1 MMRNERM
8 KIKMYKNWG
17 IDMDGL
23 SMTDPVRYRKINA
36 VLAEKGKKKDLL
48 DMVET
53 VPLESAYYLVDKGP
67 SPEDVAYLSEL
78 KTAATAALATLT
90 PREERVLRKRFGI
103 GLPTDYTLK
112 EVAKELSVISERIR
126 QIEAK
131 SLRKL
136 KRPSVT
142 RKLRAFLDAA

>member
-1 MMRNERM
+1 M
-8 KIKMYKNWG
+8 KMKMYKNWG

-23 SMTDPVRYRKINA
+23 SITDPVRYRKINA
-36 VLAEKGKKKDLL
+36 VLTDKGNKKKDLL

-67 SPEDVAYLSEL
+67 SPEDAAYLSEL
-78 KTAATAALATLT
+78 KTAATAALAKLT

-103 GLPTDYTLK
+103 GLPAECTF
-112 EVAKELSVISERIR
+112 EEIGQELCVTSGRIL
-126 QIEAK
+126 QIESK

-136 KRPSVT
+136 RRHSVT
-142 RKLRAFLDAA
+142 RKLRAFLDR

>member
-1 MMRNERM
+1 
-8 KIKMYKNWG
+8 MYKNWG

-23 SMTDPVRYRKINA
+23 SITDPVRYRKINA
-36 VLAEKGKKKDLL
+36 VLTDKGNKKKDLL

-67 SPEDVAYLSEL
+67 SPEDAAYLSEL
-78 KTAATAALATLT
+78 KTAATTALATLT

-103 GLPTDYTLK
+103 GLPAECTF
-112 EVAKELSVISERIR
+112 EEIGQELCVTSGRIL
-126 QIEAK
+126 QIESK

-136 KRPSVT
+136 KHPSVT
-142 RKLRAFLDAA
+142 RKLRAFLDVA

>member
-1 MMRNERM
+1 M
-8 KIKMYKNWG
+8 KMYKNWG

-23 SMTDPVRYRKINA
+23 SITDPVRYRKINA
-36 VLAEKGKKKDLL
+36 VLTDKGNKKKDLL

-103 GLPTDYTLK
+103 GLPAECTF
-112 EVAKELSVISERIR
+112 EEIGQELCVTSGRIL
-126 QIEAK
+126 QIESK

-136 KRPSVT
+136 RRHSVT
-142 RKLRAFLDAA
+142 RKLRAFLDR

>member
-1 MMRNERM
+1 
-8 KIKMYKNWG
+8 
-17 IDMDGL
+17 
-23 SMTDPVRYRKINA
+23 MTDPVRYRKINA
-36 VLAEKGKKKDLL
+36 VLTEKGKKKDLL

-53 VPLESAYYLVDKGP
+53 VPLESAYYLVDKG
-67 SPEDVAYLSEL
+67 SGPEDAAYLSEL
-78 KTAATAALATLT
+78 KTAATAALATLK

-103 GLPTDYTLK
+103 GLPTDYTLE

-136 KRPSVT
+136 KHPSVT
-142 RKLRAFLDAA
+142 RKLRAFLDA

>member
-1 MMRNERM
+1 MNM
-8 KIKMYKNWG
+8 KMYKNWG

-36 VLAEKGKKKDLL
+36 VLTDRGNKKKDLV

-67 SPEDVAYLSEL
+67 GPEDAAYLSEL
-78 KTAATAALATLT
+78 KTATTAALATLK

-103 GLPTDYTLK
+103 GLPAECTF
-112 EVAKELSVISERIR
+112 EEIGQELCVTSGRIL
-126 QIEAK
+126 QIESK

-142 RKLRAFLDAA
+142 RKLRAFLDVA

>member
-1 MMRNERM
+1 M
-8 KIKMYKNWG
+8 KMYKNWG

-67 SPEDVAYLSEL
+67 SPEDAAYLSEL
-78 KTAATAALATLT
+78 KTAATAALAKLT

-103 GLPTDYTLK
+103 GLPAECTF
-112 EVAKELSVISERIR
+112 EEIGQELCVTSGRIL
-126 QIEAK
+126 QIESK

-136 KRPSVT
+136 RRHSVT
-142 RKLRAFLDAA
+142 RKLRAFLDR

>member
-1 MMRNERM
+1 M
-8 KIKMYKNWG
+8 KMYKNWG

-103 GLPTDYTLK
+103 GLPTDYTLE

-136 KRPSVT
+136 KRLSVT

>member
-1 MMRNERM
+1 M
-8 KIKMYKNWG
+8 KMYKNWG

>member
-1 MMRNERM
+1 M
-8 KIKMYKNWG
+8 KMKMYKNWG

-23 SMTDPVRYRKINA
+23 SITDPVRYRKINA

-67 SPEDVAYLSEL
+67 SPEDAAYLSEL
-78 KTAATAALATLT
+78 KTAATTALATLT

-112 EVAKELSVISERIR
+112 EVAKEFSVISERIR

-142 RKLRAFLDAA
+142 RKLRAFLDR

>member
-1 MMRNERM
+1 MNM
-8 KIKMYKNWG
+8 KMYKNWG

-36 VLAEKGKKKDLL
+36 VLTEKGNKKKDLL

-67 SPEDVAYLSEL
+67 SPEDAAYLSEL
-78 KTAATAALATLT
+78 KTATTAALATLK

-103 GLPTDYTLK
+103 GLPTDYTLE
-112 EVAKELSVISERIR
+112 EVAKEFSVISERIR

>member
-1 MMRNERM
+1 M
-8 KIKMYKNWG
+8 KMYKNWG

-36 VLAEKGKKKDLL
+36 VLTDKGNKKKDLL

-67 SPEDVAYLSEL
+67 SPEDAAYLSEL
-78 KTAATAALATLT
+78 KTAATTALATLT

-112 EVAKELSVISERIR
+112 EVAKEFSVISERIR

-136 KRPSVT
+136 KRLSVT

>member
-1 MMRNERM
+1 M
-8 KIKMYKNWG
+8 KMYKNWG

-36 VLAEKGKKKDLL
+36 VLTEKGNKKKDLL

-136 KRPSVT
+136 KHPSVT

>member
-8 KIKMYKNWG
+8 KMKMYKNWG

>member
-1 MMRNERM
+1 
-8 KIKMYKNWG
+8 MYKNWG

-23 SMTDPVRYRKINA
+23 SITDPVRYRKINA
-36 VLAEKGKKKDLL
+36 VLTDKGNKKKDLL

-67 SPEDVAYLSEL
+67 SPEDAAYLSEL
-78 KTAATAALATLT
+78 KTAATTALATLT

-103 GLPTDYTLK
+103 GLPAECTF
-112 EVAKELSVISERIR
+112 EEIGQELCVTSGRIL
-126 QIEAK
+126 QIESK

-136 KRPSVT
+136 RRHSVT
-142 RKLRAFLDAA
+142 RKLRAFLDR

>member
-1 MMRNERM
+1 MNM
-8 KIKMYKNWG
+8 KMYKNWG

-36 VLAEKGKKKDLL
+36 VLTDKGNKKKDLL

-67 SPEDVAYLSEL
+67 SPEDAAYLSEL

-90 PREERVLRKRFGI
+90 PREESILRMRFGI
-103 GLPTDYTLK
+103 GLDSIGLDTDYTLEEIAQK
-112 EVAKELSVISERIR
+112 FSVTRNRIR

-136 KRPSVT
+136 KHPSVT
-142 RKLRAFLDAA
+142 RKLRAFLDA

>member
-8 KIKMYKNWG
+8 KMKMYKNWG

-103 GLPTDYTLK
+103 GLPAECTF
-112 EVAKELSVISERIR
+112 EEIGQELCVTSGRIL
-126 QIEAK
+126 QIESK

-136 KRPSVT
+136 RRHSVT
-142 RKLRAFLDAA
+142 RKLRAFLDR

>member
-1 MMRNERM
+1 M
-8 KIKMYKNWG
+8 KMKMYKNWG

>member
-1 MMRNERM
+1 MMRNEIIM
-8 KIKMYKNWG
+8 KMYKNWG

>member
-1 MMRNERM
+1 
-8 KIKMYKNWG
+8 MYKNWG

-23 SMTDPVRYRKINA
+23 SITDPVRYRKINA
-36 VLAEKGKKKDLL
+36 VLTDKGNKKKDLL

-67 SPEDVAYLSEL
+67 SPEDAAYLSEL
-78 KTAATAALATLT
+78 KTAATAALAKLT

-103 GLPTDYTLK
+103 GLPAECTF
-112 EVAKELSVISERIR
+112 EEIGQELCVTSGRIL
-126 QIEAK
+126 QIESK

-136 KRPSVT
+136 RRHSVT
-142 RKLRAFLDAA
+142 RKLRAFLDR

>member
-1 MMRNERM
+1 M
-8 KIKMYKNWG
+8 KMKMYKNWG

-142 RKLRAFLDAA
+142 RKLRAFLDR

>member
-1 MMRNERM
+1 M
-8 KIKMYKNWG
+8 KMYKNWG

-103 GLPTDYTLK
+103 GLPAECTF
-112 EVAKELSVISERIR
+112 EEIGQELCVTSGRIL
-126 QIEAK
+126 QIESK

-136 KRPSVT
+136 RRHSVT
-142 RKLRAFLDAA
+142 RKLRAFLDR